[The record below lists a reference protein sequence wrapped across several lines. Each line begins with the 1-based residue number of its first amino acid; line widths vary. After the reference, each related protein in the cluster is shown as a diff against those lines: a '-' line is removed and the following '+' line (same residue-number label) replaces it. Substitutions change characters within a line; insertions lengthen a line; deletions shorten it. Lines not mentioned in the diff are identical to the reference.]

1 MSEMKIRAQAIKELE
16 DQYGRVSAEQLVEAA
31 RDRKHALHND
41 FDWNDRQA
49 AHKQRLHTARV
60 IIASVRIVTKDTTR
74 TITSPSYV
82 RDPGRA
88 SDEQGYIATTRLRD
102 DADASYEA
110 LLYESVRLQA
120 QLERCREIAAALNL
134 QDELQAVVD
143 SVLTL
148 SSRLRRG
155 RSVPQ
160 DELRV

>member
-60 IIASVRIVTKDTTR
+60 IIASVRVVTKDTTR

-88 SDEQGYIATTRLRD
+88 SDEQGYISVVKLRD
-102 DADASYEA
+102 DGDAAYEA
-110 LLYESVRLQA
+110 LLYETTRLQS

-134 QDELQAVVD
+134 QDELKAVVD
-143 SVLTL
+143 SVMML
-148 SSRLRRG
+148 SARLRKG
-155 RSVPQ
+155 KSVPQ
-160 DELRV
+160 DQLRV